1 MAVAYK
7 KDADLIREA
16 LDNFTIAQKEYQEL
30 RRQARDDLRF
40 LAGEQR
46 PAAVENFY
54 QVNLLPVFIRQI
66 VAQAREANPA
76 ITVVPVAQADSGL
89 SDVYS
94 GIIRS
99 IEQKCDAQTA
109 YLSGLWY
116 ATAAGEGYLLLDTEY
131 VSPDS
136 FEQEI
141 VIKAAENP
149 EKVFLDPTHTLL
161 DGCDAEWGFVVE
173 DMSHAQF
180 RRRFPKSQLAKRLG
194 GSVQGWQALNLPGD
208 WLNDK
213 TVRVARYYAKDYKEK
228 TIYLYEDAL
237 TLETKT
243 FDEEQDDPGLL
254 FVQKR
259 RSYDVKVCA
268 YVLTAYE
275 VLDETIWPGKYL
287 PIIKVTGDTYN
298 VGGKKVQHGAIRFAK
313 DPQRQFN
320 FSLTKKTELI
330 DLIPKVPFVAANGQV
345 VDNPADWA
353 NAHRVPI
360 GTLTYKPVSLEG
372 QLVPPPTRPAGI
384 DAAAY
389 SAVAGAQ
396 AEALEHLKLT
406 FGMHG
411 NPAMD
416 ATMNE
421 ASGAALAQ
429 RFDAASRSI
438 YQYFDNLLVSM
449 RCIGRQLVEI
459 IPIIYDTDR
468 IVRIVKPDDT
478 EQLIAINSLS
488 NNFRYDL
495 TKGTYDVV
503 VKTGPAFASRR
514 EKSLA
519 AATQVLP
526 LLPEGQRALVSDQ
539 ILRLVDDQT
548 TRAMADRLK
557 ASQPPEILAASGETD
572 NTADLAPA
580 ELVVQL
586 QQQLSMVQQQ
596 LKTMELQKQELEVK
610 VKLAEDKTALE
621 LMKHD
626 AEMQHKLMELQQK
639 DELHEL
645 EGRLKLKEME
655 LAEKQLEIKE
665 KELQINAT
673 LAANKVVDGMKP
685 SQMRPIKD
693 VNVPSGGGIGGE
705 I

>member
-1 MAVAYK
+1 MATYLK
-7 KDADLIREA
+7 KDADLIKDA
-16 LDNFTIAQKEYQEL
+16 IDNFNDAQKQYAEQ

-54 QVNLLPVFIRQI
+54 SVNLLHPFLRQI
-66 VAQAREANPA
+66 TAQAREANPA

-99 IEQKCDAQTA
+99 IEQKCDAQSGYQTA
-109 YLSGLWY
+109 LWY
-116 ATAAGEGYLLLDTEY
+116 AAASGEGYILLDTEY

-136 FEQEI
+136 FEQEV

-149 EKVFLDPTHTLL
+149 EKVFLDPNHLLL
-161 DGCDAEWGFVVE
+161 DGCDAEWGFIVE

-180 RRRFPKSQLAKRLG
+180 RRRFPKSQLAKRLS

-213 TVRVARYYAKDYKEK
+213 TVRVAKYYVKEYKEK
-228 TIYLYEDAL
+228 SIYLYEDAL
-237 TLETKT
+237 TLETRT
-243 FDEEQDDPGLL
+243 FDEQQDDPGLL
-254 FVQKR
+254 FIQKR

-275 VLDETIWPGKYL
+275 VLDETTWPGKYL
-287 PIIKVTGDTYN
+287 PIIKVTGDAYT
-298 VGGKKVQHGAIRFAK
+298 VGGKRIQHGAIRFAK

-330 DLIPKVPFVAANGQV
+330 DLIPKVPFIAANGQV

-372 QLVPPPTRPAGI
+372 QLVPPPMRPPGI

-389 SAVAGAQ
+389 SAVSGAQ
-396 AEALEHLKLT
+396 AEALEHLKLV

-429 RFDAASRSI
+429 RFDAASKSV
-438 YQYFDNLLVSM
+438 YQYFDNLLVSL
-449 RCIGRQLVEI
+449 RCIGRQLVDI

-468 IVRIVKPDDT
+468 MVRIVKPDDT

-488 NNFRYDL
+488 NNMRYDL

-503 VKTGPAFASRR
+503 VKTGPAFNSRR

-539 ILRLVDDQT
+539 ILRLVDDQVT
-548 TRAMADRLK
+548 TAMANRLK
-557 ASQPPEILAASGETD
+557 ASQPPEILAASGEAD
-572 NTADLAPA
+572 DSQDLAPA
-580 ELVVQL
+580 ELVAQL
-586 QQQLSMVQQQ
+586 QQQLAQAQMQ
-596 LKTMELQKQELEVK
+596 LKTMDLEKKDLETK

-621 LMKHD
+621 LVKHD
-626 AEMQHKLMELQQK
+626 AEMEQRMRQLQHD
-639 DELHEL
+639 DEVAEI
-645 EGRLKLKEME
+645 EARLKLREME
-655 LAEKQLEIKE
+655 LAEKQIALKE
-665 KELQINAT
+665 KELEINAA
-673 LAANKVVDGMKP
+673 LAANKVAD
-685 SQMRPIKD
+685 SMRPIKD
-693 VNVPSGGGIGGE
+693 VDVPYGGDIGGE